1 MNTYAM
7 LILLL
12 QLDITNY
19 PYTTT
24 LQENPMREFH
34 TLRECE
40 SAAMIKRE
48 SMLTS
53 SVKFPDLGIQDVM
66 IRCVDTHLL
75 EDGTLVS
82 YPI

>member
-12 QLDITNY
+12 QLDLGNY

-24 LQENPMREFH
+24 LQENPMREFG

-40 SAAMIKRE
+40 SAATIKRE
-48 SMLTS
+48 SMLIS
-53 SVKFPDLGIQDVM
+53 SEKYPDLGIKDVL

-75 EDGTLVS
+75 EDGTVL
-82 YPI
+82 I